1 MHIEDADFLHRKRV
15 VIFQIDSIS
24 GSQRAFFR
32 GLGLVAFLICFIRCF
47 RIVNELRKFNVLNAF
62 LGKRP
67 CAVEARTV
75 HKGAVNQIHNLI
87 AQEVGVHLNFVFAV
101 PGGGIGKVDVRKIRK
116 IRSAQPFAFA
126 EIGDGFLGIVY
137 LGLAGST
144 FGLLFRL
151 PFFIGLLVVF
161 IQILVVVD
169 QQVQTAG
176 NLIPQQQAKIIRVVI
191 GCIALDSQPLCI
203 IIQKPSFAIS
213 EIPSAPADTVF
224 FFQPVG
230 LLLYCRQYCGR
241 EKFLYAKTPLTKTA
255 AHDKNI
261 DNVLLVDMGA
271 IILDGRLPAC
281 AVL

>member
-1 MHIEDADFLHRKRV
+1 M
-15 VIFQIDSIS
+15 
-24 GSQRAFFR
+24 
-32 GLGLVAFLICFIRCF
+32 
-47 RIVNELRKFNVLNAF
+47 
-62 LGKRP
+62 
-67 CAVEARTV
+67 
-75 HKGAVNQIHNLI
+75 
-87 AQEVGVHLNFVFAV
+87 
-101 PGGGIGKVDVRKIRK
+101 
-116 IRSAQPFAFA
+116 
-126 EIGDGFLGIVY
+126 
-137 LGLAGST
+137 
-144 FGLLFRL
+144 
-151 PFFIGLLVVF
+151 
-161 IQILVVVD
+161 
-169 QQVQTAG
+169 QTAG
-176 NLIPQQQAKIIRVVI
+176 NLVPRQQAKIIRSVI
-191 GCIALDSQPLCI
+191 GCIALDSQPLGI

>member
-1 MHIEDADFLHRKRV
+1 MHIKDADFLHRKGV
-15 VIFQIDSIS
+15 VVFQIDSIP
-24 GSQRAFFR
+24 GSQRAFFHR
-32 GLGLVAFLICFIRCF
+32 LGLVAFLICFIRCF

-67 CAVEARTV
+67 CVVEARTV
-75 HKGAVNQIHNLI
+75 HKGTINQIHNLI

-101 PGGGIGKVDVRKIRK
+101 PSGGIGKVDVRKVRK
-116 IRSAQPFAFA
+116 IRFAQPLAFTK
-126 EIGDGFLGIVY
+126 IRDCFLRIVY
-137 LGLAGST
+137 LGLTGVA
-144 FGLLFRL
+144 FGLLFRF
-151 PFFIGLLVVF
+151 PFFISLLVVF

-176 NLIPQQQAKIIRVVI
+176 NLVPRQQAEIIRGVI
-191 GCIALDSQPLCI
+191 GCIALDSQPLGI

-213 EIPSAPADTVF
+213 EIPSAPADTVL

-255 AHDKNI
+255 AHDKSI

-271 IILDGRLPAC
+271 VILDGRLPAC
-281 AVL
+281 AGL